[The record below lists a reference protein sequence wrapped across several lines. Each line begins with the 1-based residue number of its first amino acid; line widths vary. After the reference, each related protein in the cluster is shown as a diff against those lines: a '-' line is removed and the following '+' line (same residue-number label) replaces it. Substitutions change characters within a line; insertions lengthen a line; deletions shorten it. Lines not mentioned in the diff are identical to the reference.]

1 MKHYYLSAKFAAAAA
16 AAILSA
22 SLMTGCGNITEKTD
36 STSSVSESADSTSK
50 SVTKQKPS
58 AKSTTKSDSKN
69 TKNEI
74 TADDISI
81 FIKGMDD
88 VTVLQDTSDFDPCSL
103 IYMDN
108 QIINGIKADV
118 SNVNYK
124 KAGTY
129 TVVYQISVNDTGYAN
144 YLKNKNS
151 YKESFVKAVVLS
163 KIDDNTTVVNFEQKL
178 TVVTKA
184 TAEKEADKGVTVYSD
199 NGETNKTD
207 NSSDV
212 KTSETKTSK
221 SNASK
226 TNTSK
231 TNTSETKNTE
241 KSETKQETTKTE
253 STKKESTTT
262 AHQHNFQPVYKTVH
276 HDAQYT
282 TKWVQDSAAWDETVS
297 NGDAYDEPVYDL
309 HNICYDCGMD
319 LDAAGYTGE
328 AVFEHIEAEMDNG
341 GMGRYYN
348 KRVQVDTIH
357 HEGTTS
363 VVHHDATG
371 HNEQVLVKDAY
382 DEQVID
388 HYECSCGATK

>member
-1 MKHYYLSAKFAAAAA
+1 MELQFRH
-16 AAILSA
+16 I
-22 SLMTGCGNITEKTD
+22 
-36 STSSVSESADSTSK
+36 
-50 SVTKQKPS
+50 QK
-58 AKSTTKSDSKN
+58 
-69 TKNEI
+69 EY
-74 TADDISI
+74 DDIRANFS
-81 FIKGMDD
+81 F
-88 VTVLQDTSDFDPCSL
+88 
-103 IYMDN
+103 
-108 QIINGIKADV
+108 A
-118 SNVNYK
+118 SNVLKILYFCVNNVLICRYIQFYSTWT
-124 KAGTY
+124 AA
-129 TVVYQISVNDTGYAN
+129 TVENQN
-144 YLKNKNS
+144 
-151 YKESFVKAVVLS
+151 
-163 KIDDNTTVVNFEQKL
+163 
-178 TVVTKA
+178 
-184 TAEKEADKGVTVYSD
+184 
-199 NGETNKTD
+199 
-207 NSSDV
+207 
-212 KTSETKTSK
+212 
-221 SNASK
+221 
-226 TNTSK
+226 
-231 TNTSETKNTE
+231 
-241 KSETKQETTKTE
+241 TKQETTKTE